1 MMMMMAIRG
10 NASPIDDRNHSV
22 GPTKK
27 KKREKRK
34 KMGSTFNAPW
44 QRNSRADP
52 VNADAGESISIDSA
66 RQVKRDTDAGNADR
80 CATHTAS
87 SLGVDLNQ
95 RKGGTRHHR
104 HDSPPFR
111 FPSSR
116 CVEESRSQK
125 KQQHGMTISP
135 SSISLSSVAIAKSS
149 IGSDR

>member
-1 MMMMMAIRG
+1 MIETIQLG
-10 NASPIDDRNHSV
+10 QQ
-22 GPTKK
+22 KK

-125 KQQHGMTISP
+125 KTTTTTRNDYIAVVD
-135 SSISLSSVAIAKSS
+135 LAIV
-149 IGSDR
+149 GCDRKKFHRQ